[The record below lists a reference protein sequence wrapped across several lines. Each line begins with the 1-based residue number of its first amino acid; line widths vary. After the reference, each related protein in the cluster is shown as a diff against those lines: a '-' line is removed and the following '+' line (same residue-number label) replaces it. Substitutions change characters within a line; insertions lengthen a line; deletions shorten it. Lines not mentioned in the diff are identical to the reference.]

1 MNWRTRFFGFLLL
14 LTAVPV
20 FAAEGS
26 SAAATVDRGNP
37 VPAWL
42 VQLPES
48 VSDVLVAD
56 TSGSRLVR
64 LERNGDGFVEAESR
78 YMSIGTR
85 GVGKEKAWDRR
96 TPLGIFFVTHELDT
110 SKLPAKYGIAAYPLD
125 YPNAWDRYQQRTGDG
140 IWIHGVN
147 PATPN
152 RPALDTDGCLA
163 LPNDE
168 LASLGKLLRPLVTP
182 VIVTRDMRWDDP
194 DKVRE
199 RSAGLRDAVESW
211 RQSNAKADLF
221 SHLALYADE
230 FRYDTMTKPDWAAYK
245 QGVFAARGPVSLE
258 TQDLMLLEDPEEAGL
273 FVSRF
278 RQVATTA
285 SGSRVEII
293 KRLYWRRHDDH
304 GWRIVTEDAG

>member
-1 MNWRTRFFGFLLL
+1 ML
-14 LTAVPV
+14 LTAVAAV
-20 FAAEGS
+20 AAEGGS
-26 SAAATVDRGNP
+26 VTAAVDRTMLA
-37 VPAWL
+37 PAWL

-48 VSDVLVAD
+48 VDDVLIAD
-56 TSGSRLVR
+56 TGASRLIR
-64 LERNGDGFVEAESR
+64 LERRGDSFVEAESR

-125 YPNAWDRYQQRTGDG
+125 YPNAWDRYRERTGDG

-168 LASLGKLLRPLVTP
+168 LASLGNLLRPLVTP
-182 VIVTRDMRWDDP
+182 VIVTRNMRWDNP
-194 DKVRE
+194 AKVRE
-199 RSAGLRDAVESW
+199 RSAGLEDAVEAW

-221 SHLALYADE
+221 AHLALYAEE
-230 FRYDTMTKPDWAAYK
+230 FRYDTMSKPDWAAYK
-245 QGVFAARGPVSLE
+245 QGVFSKRGPISLE
-258 TQDLMLLEDPEEAGL
+258 TSELMLLEDPEEAGL
-273 FVSRF
+273 FISRF
-278 RQVATTA
+278 RQVATTT

-293 KRLYWRRHDDH
+293 KRLYWRRYDDR

>member
-1 MNWRTRFFGFLLL
+1 MTWRIRCSGFLLL
-14 LTAVPV
+14 LTAVSAL
-20 FAAEGS
+20 AADGS
-26 SAAATVDRGNP
+26 SAANRTNL

-42 VQLPES
+42 VQMPET
-48 VSDVLVAD
+48 VNDVLVAD
-56 TSGSRLVR
+56 TAGSRLVR
-64 LERNGDGFVEAESR
+64 LERRDDRFVETESR

-85 GVGKEKAWDRR
+85 GVGKERAWDRR

-110 SKLPAKYGIAAYPLD
+110 GKLPAKYGIAAYPLD

-147 PATPN
+147 PATPI

-168 LASLGKLLRPLVTP
+168 LASLGKLLRPLITP
-182 VIVTRDMRWDDP
+182 VIVTRNMRWVDP
-194 DKVRE
+194 GRVRE

-221 SHLALYADE
+221 SHLALYSDE
-230 FRYDTMTKPDWAAYK
+230 FRYETMRKPDWAAYK
-245 QGVFAARGPVSLE
+245 QGVFSARGPISL
-258 TQDLMLLEDPEEAGL
+258 DLEDVMLLEDPEEEGL

-285 SGSRVEII
+285 SGGRVEII
-293 KRLYWRRHDDH
+293 KRLYWRRND
-304 GWRIVTEDAG
+304 GQRWQVVTEDAG

>member
-1 MNWRTRFFGFLLL
+1 MTSLIRCLPFLLL
-14 LTAVPV
+14 PLVAAAI
-20 FAAEGS
+20 AAES
-26 SAAATVDRGNP
+26 CPAAATVDRSNL

-42 VQLPES
+42 VQMPES
-48 VSDVLVAD
+48 VNDVLVAD
-56 TSGSRLVR
+56 TTGSRLVR
-64 LERNGDGFVEAESR
+64 LERRDGSFVEAESR

-125 YPNAWDRYQQRTGDG
+125 YPNAWDRYRQRTGDG

-163 LPNDE
+163 LPNDQ
-168 LASLGKLLRPLVTP
+168 LDSLGKLLRPLITP
-182 VIVTRDMRWDDP
+182 VIVTRNMRWEDP
-194 DKVRE
+194 GKVRE

-211 RQSNAKADLF
+211 RQSNANADLF
-221 SHLALYADE
+221 SHLALYAED

-245 QGVFAARGPVSLE
+245 QAVFSARGPVGLE
-258 TQDLMLLEDPEEAGL
+258 TEELMLLEDPEEEGL

-285 SGSRVEII
+285 SGDRVEII
-293 KRLYWRRHDDH
+293 KRLYWRRNDDK
-304 GWRIVTEDAG
+304 GWQIVTEDAG